1 MLCGCPEVNNYYGD
15 SSIWAM
21 QVMAYQSWK
30 KGMDVRIMHQMQKAL
45 PSFVLDSAPKA
56 KPADSAAAPKR
67 SAEAPLSEEG
77 RSPLRARTAAETS
90 APAASASGGQGALF
104 TL

>member
-1 MLCGCPEVNNYYGD
+1 MLCGCPELNNYYGD

-30 KGMDVRIMHQMQKAL
+30 EGMDVRIMHQMQKAL